1 MRGLFIT
8 GLFVFIAAGLFAES
22 VPLKNIISIEGMQV
36 NPVLGYGIVVGLK
49 GTGDST
55 TGSQTKEVLSMIAN
69 NFGFYVDPMLLKPKN
84 SAIVLVSA
92 QLPPF
97 APIGSHVDVSVA
109 SVFDAKSL
117 EGGELIIT
125 PLLGGDNQ
133 IYAIAQG
140 RLMVENGSK
149 SVTGIVPL
157 GGIVQE
163 EIFHQITDTNGQL
176 TIYVNE
182 KLGMG
187 VVSKVK
193 ETIQKKYP
201 DAITKVQNYK
211 IRMKIPAGME
221 IYDFIFE
228 LNKMSVDIDQEPRVL
243 IDAKQGVIVS
253 GGNVMITEAAVS
265 FKGTKVQVGGGAASW
280 GGSSGGQNA
289 SETVKVMKSSA
300 TVAEL
305 ADGLNKLGAS
315 TDEIITILQLLY
327 KNGNLK
333 GKLEIQ

>member
-1 MRGLFIT
+1 MRGLLIAGLIVYIT
-8 GLFVFIAAGLFAES
+8 GGLFAES
-22 VPLKNIISIEGMQV
+22 VPLKNIISIEGMQI

-55 TGSQTKEVLSMIAN
+55 TGSQTKEVLSIIAN
-69 NFGFYVDPMLLKPKN
+69 NFGFFVDPALLKPKN

-97 APIGSHVDVSVA
+97 SPVGSQIDVSVA

-149 SVTGIVPL
+149 SVTGVVPL

-163 EIFHQITDTNGQL
+163 EIFHQITDTNGQI

-187 VVSKVK
+187 AVSKAK
-193 ETIQKKYP
+193 ESIQKKFP
-201 DAITKVQNYK
+201 DAVTKVQNYK
-211 IRMKIPAGME
+211 IKMKIPSGME
-221 IYDFIFE
+221 VYDFIFE
-228 LNKMSVDIDQEPRVL
+228 LNKLSVDIDQEPRVL

-253 GGNVMITEAAVS
+253 GGNVVITEAAVS
-265 FKGTKVQVGGGAASW
+265 FKGTKVQIGGSSW

-289 SETVKVMKSSA
+289 LAVQVMKTST
-300 TVAEL
+300 TVSEL